1 MLITGGLVMLNEGK
15 KFEQDIQK
23 SVKNDDETYIY
34 RFRDSPGAWGNGD
47 KTRFTTSNIADYLL
61 VKRDKV
67 LFLELK
73 SVKEKRLPLGN
84 IRINQLNGLAEIK
97 HKNIKSYFLINFRK
111 EEKTYAVTPQQILD
125 FLEEQG
131 RKSIP
136 LSWLKDNGIL
146 IKQVKKKVRWRYD
159 LEAIY

>member
-1 MLITGGLVMLNEGK
+1 MLNEGK

-23 SVKNDDETYIY
+23 SVVNDDETYIY
-34 RFRDSPGAWGNGD
+34 RFRDSSGAWGNGD
-47 KTRFTTSNIADYLL
+47 KTRFTPSNIADYLL

-73 SVKEKRLPLGN
+73 SIKEKRLPLGN

-125 FLEEQG
+125 FLENQE

-136 LSWLKDNGIL
+136 LSYFEDNGIL
-146 IKQVKKKVRWRYD
+146 IKQVKKKVRWKYD
-159 LEAIY
+159 LEPIY

>member
-1 MLITGGLVMLNEGK
+1 MLNEGK

-34 RFRDSPGAWGNGD
+34 RFRDSSGAWGNGD
-47 KTRFTTSNIADYLL
+47 KTRFTPSNIADFLL
-61 VKRDKV
+61 VKSDKV

-73 SVKEKRLPLGN
+73 SIKEKRLPLSN
-84 IRINQLNGLAEIK
+84 IRISQLNGLSEIR
-97 HKNIKSYFLINFRK
+97 HRNIKAYFIVNFRS
-111 EEKTYAVTPQQILD
+111 EEKTYAITPKQILD
-125 FLEEQG
+125 FLEDQE

-136 LSWLKDNGIL
+136 LNWFEENAIL
-146 IKQVKKKVRWRYD
+146 IKQVKKKIRWKYD

>member
-1 MLITGGLVMLNEGK
+1 MLNEGK